1 MARGGDV
8 EQNIPGDE
16 IMQFNSAK
24 DTVAAIGE
32 GSIAVAGNYIQQS
45 NPILIDAIVKIQE
58 AIALLAKQ
66 HTVANQLARFDLKK
80 QNRIKDL
87 EGGVGDLDA
96 LFAEVDL
103 NRKPNSNWPDTPDC
117 ATMILYEDHTDEGNT
132 KIYLGNTDAGKNPVL
147 IHMEILRS
155 IQNGSRENLIDVGI
169 ETELIS
175 QDQVEKISIKDLSK
189 ILIHNLIL
197 DGMELT
203 PQILI
208 QLSKEGIE
216 NLCMIFGID
225 LVDDYHTNL
234 QRLNELL
241 HS

>member
-1 MARGGDV
+1 
-8 EQNIPGDE
+8 
-16 IMQFNSAK
+16 
-24 DTVAAIGE
+24 
-32 GSIAVAGNYIQQS
+32 
-45 NPILIDAIVKIQE
+45 
-58 AIALLAKQ
+58 
-66 HTVANQLARFDLKK
+66 
-80 QNRIKDL
+80 
-87 EGGVGDLDA
+87 
-96 LFAEVDL
+96 
-103 NRKPNSNWPDTPDC
+103 
-117 ATMILYEDHTDEGNT
+117 
-132 KIYLGNTDAGKNPVL
+132 
-147 IHMEILRS
+147 MEILRS